1 VIDPRYAKLGVLVV
15 DDSPVVRAMVSRMLE
30 QLGFGRVGAE
40 ADGEA
45 ALAHL
50 AGADPAPNLIVCDI
64 GMKPMDGMTFV
75 AALRALPELR
85 LARLPVVF
93 LTATATSELVRRAKE
108 LGANGY
114 IVKPVTPEALALRV
128 ERALFG
134 GD

>member
-1 VIDPRYAKLGVLVV
+1 VTDPRYAKLGVLVV

-30 QLGFGRVGAE
+30 QLGFGRVAAE
-40 ADGEA
+40 ADGGA
-45 ALAHL
+45 ALAHVT
-50 AGADPAPNLIVCDI
+50 AADPAPNLIICDI

-75 AALRALPELR
+75 AALRALPEIR

-108 LGANGY
+108 LAANGY
-114 IVKPVTPEALALRV
+114 IVKPITPEALAFRV